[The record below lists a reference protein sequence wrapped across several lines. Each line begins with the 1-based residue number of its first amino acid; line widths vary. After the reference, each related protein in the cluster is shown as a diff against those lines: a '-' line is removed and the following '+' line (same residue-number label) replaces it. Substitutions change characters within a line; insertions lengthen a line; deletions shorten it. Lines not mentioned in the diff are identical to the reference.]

1 MHNQDSFSNSAN
13 DGVSLNKTSA
23 PAMPAA
29 NTPLSDFPAPNT
41 PLRDFPAPDAIA
53 PIAPAPIAQPF
64 AVAASG
70 AAMPNA
76 ASDAA
81 TASESVPLPSQAGE
95 LISARNSGANWFF
108 WIVGLSIINTLIS
121 LTGTDWGFSLGV
133 AATQIADYFA
143 FEGQSTM
150 GRIFALGFD
159 VLVFG
164 FYALCGVQAMRGAT
178 WAFVLGL
185 IFFALDTLLMLLM
198 QQWIGLL
205 LHGWAIFS
213 IFTGLIANT
222 NLRKLQLAPPSAA
235 PNPWSN

>member
-1 MHNQDSFSNSAN
+1 MPSA
-13 DGVSLNKTSA
+13 D
-23 PAMPAA
+23 
-29 NTPLSDFPAPNT
+29 TPLHDFPAPNT
-41 PLRDFPAPDAIA
+41 PLRDFPASNA
-53 PIAPAPIAQPF
+53 PVPIAQPF
-64 AVAASG
+64 DVAASNVAAPG
-70 AAMPNA
+70 APSAGEA
-76 ASDAA
+76 A
-81 TASESVPLPSQAGE
+81 PLPHQAAE
-95 LISARNSGANWFF
+95 LMAARNSGANWFF

-133 AATQIADYFA
+133 AATQVADYLA
-143 FEGQSTM
+143 YDGKSAL
-150 GRIFALGFD
+150 GRVFALGFD

-185 IFFALDTLLMLLM
+185 IFFALDTLLMLFM

-222 NLRKLQLAPPSAA
+222 NLRKMQLAGAGAQANAA
-235 PNPWSN
+235 HNPWSG